1 MMQCSRMAA
10 ARSQLSRAFSS
21 RTVSSPVVAV
31 LFQDIDPPVINGIRK
46 PRKPGGYQDSG
57 ADIAYIL
64 QRLGVGVI
72 TPSATPDVFSQEGWC
87 FSDTEDGILSAVQ
100 RGATHLWANTILF
113 SSHPLQTSTELTPIS
128 DTLRVI
134 GQPPRLVEDFDD
146 KAYLNAKLRETGAF
160 SLPQSWVVDASAS
173 PSRSRD
179 VIKSVIDGVASA
191 SYPVVGKPVR
201 GRGSHGVKVCR
212 SPEELRGHVETLL
225 LESPIVMLEE
235 FLAGEEATLTVF
247 PPDAHH
253 DHYWCL
259 PPVTRF
265 NHADGIAPYN
275 GVVAVTKNSRMV
287 SPEEM
292 AADPAYG
299 EVMDQCA
306 GVAELIKTTAPIR
319 IDVRRRREGGAFV
332 LFDINM
338 KPNMTGPGRP
348 GREDQASLSA
358 IAASG
363 VGWDYPTLLL
373 KMLQC
378 SRTLAELRNYFSPF

>member
-201 GRGSHGVKVCR
+201 GRGSHGVKNRLLLCLR
-212 SPEELRGHVETLL
+212 SSLRGRKLH
-225 LESPIVMLEE
+225 
-235 FLAGEEATLTVF
+235 
-247 PPDAHH
+247 
-253 DHYWCL
+253 
-259 PPVTRF
+259 
-265 NHADGIAPYN
+265 
-275 GVVAVTKNSRMV
+275 
-287 SPEEM
+287 
-292 AADPAYG
+292 
-299 EVMDQCA
+299 
-306 GVAELIKTTAPIR
+306 
-319 IDVRRRREGGAFV
+319 
-332 LFDINM
+332 
-338 KPNMTGPGRP
+338 
-348 GREDQASLSA
+348 
-358 IAASG
+358 
-363 VGWDYPTLLL
+363 
-373 KMLQC
+373 
-378 SRTLAELRNYFSPF
+378 